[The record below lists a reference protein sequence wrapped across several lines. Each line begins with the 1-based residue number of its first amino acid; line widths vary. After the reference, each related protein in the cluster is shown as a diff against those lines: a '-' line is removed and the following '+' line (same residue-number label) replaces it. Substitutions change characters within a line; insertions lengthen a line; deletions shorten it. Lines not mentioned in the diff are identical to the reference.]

1 MSLKKKVAVLAGDGI
16 GPEVM
21 DVTLEVLK
29 KALGNQYTEFE
40 FQSALVGGAAIDAV
54 GEPLPKETLS
64 LCESSDAILF
74 GSVGGPKWESLPP
87 EKQPERGALLR
98 LRKHFELFANLRP
111 VKLYPELA
119 HASPLKEDRLK
130 NGVDILIIRE
140 LTGDVYFGQPKGRE
154 EKDKNEKAYDTM
166 VYHRY
171 EIERIAQV
179 AFDSAK
185 MRKNKVTSIDK
196 ANVLT
201 SMVFWREVVTQFA
214 NDYNKQGNNVQLEHM
229 YVDNAAMQL
238 ILNPNRFDVLLCS
251 NMFGDILSDEAS
263 VLGGSLGMLA
273 SASLST
279 RKNQHGYKFG
289 LYEPAGGSAPDIAGK
304 GIANP
309 IAQILSGALMLRYSF
324 GLNEVATKIE
334 KAIEKAIQNGARTRD
349 IATEK
354 DRVLNTKEIA
364 EEIIKNL

>member
-1 MSLKKKVAVLAGDGI
+1 MSNLKKKVAVLPGDGI

-21 DVTLEVLK
+21 EVTLKILK
-29 KALGNQYTEFE
+29 KALGEQYKEFE
-40 FQSALVGGAAIDAV
+40 FHHALVGGSAIDET

-64 LCESSDAILF
+64 LCENSDAILF
-74 GSVGGPKWESLPP
+74 GSVGGPKWEHLPP
-87 EKQPERGALLR
+87 EKQPERGALLP

-111 VKLYPELA
+111 VKLYPSLA
-119 HASPLKEDRLK
+119 HASPLKENRIIE
-130 NGVDILIIRE
+130 GVDILIVRE

-154 EKDKNEKAYDTM
+154 GIGKQEKAYDTM
-166 VYHRY
+166 LYHRY

-185 MRKNKVTSIDK
+185 LRKKKVTSIDK

-201 SMVFWREVVTQFA
+201 SMVFWREVVSEFA
-214 NDYNKQGNNVQLEHM
+214 RNYDGQITLEHM

-238 ILNPNRFDVLLCS
+238 IINPSRFDVLLCS

-273 SASLST
+273 SASLSVN
-279 RKNQHGYKFG
+279 KNQSGFTFG

-309 IAQILSGALMLRYSF
+309 IAQILSSAMMLRYSF
-324 GLNEVATKIE
+324 GLDNIALKIENAIE
-334 KAIEKAIQNGARTRD
+334 KAIENGARTRD
-349 IATEK
+349 IATENEPI
-354 DRVLNTKEIA
+354 LNTKEMA
-364 EEIIKNL
+364 EEILKYL